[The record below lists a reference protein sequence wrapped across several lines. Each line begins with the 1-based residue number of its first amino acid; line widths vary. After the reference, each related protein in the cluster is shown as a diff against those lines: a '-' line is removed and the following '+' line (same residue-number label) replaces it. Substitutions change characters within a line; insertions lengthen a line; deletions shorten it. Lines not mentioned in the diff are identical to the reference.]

1 MVCNGATAASV
12 LSRMGIGNT
21 AVRVGGRMFPVTV
34 ISLMS
39 SSLTESVSNDCA
51 KISSGVVSKR
61 IDIEQERTPIVT
73 CLCRLAK
80 MPVFLR
86 LHLLHRLHGEGS
98 FAKCFFIL
106 FLIGE

>member
-106 FLIGE
+106 FLFGE